1 MKKVGRYEV
10 VEELGRGATGVV
22 YKASDPTIGRTI
34 ALKVLSLGPST
45 EAGVPGARE
54 IFMREARAAGKLS
67 HPGIVTIHDAIEDPE
82 TQSSCIVMEYV
93 PGETLEKRLAAGP
106 RFEIERV
113 LEIARQVAEAL
124 DYAHRQN
131 VIHRDLKPANI
142 ILAEDG
148 HAKLMDFGIAKI
160 MAREGAQRTVAIMG
174 TPSYMSPEQVSGSEV
189 DTRSDL
195 FSLGIVL
202 YYMLTEQKP
211 FKGDTAAVM
220 FKIAYEDPILPS
232 QLNPDLT
239 PAHDYIVL
247 RCLAKNPNKRYA
259 SAREFLDDLDDV
271 LQSRPPRGEAKV
283 PVSDLRVG
291 EPTLMTQ
298 GAEGVRTLVRPG
310 SAKTMAWLSAGLGG
324 GLLMVISLVAF
335 WQSHQAKTVAKPP
348 VATAPATAVPRPAAP
363 PAPQPNPSTSTARA
377 VSRQASTPKELAA
390 ATGSKPQPQS
400 SGKVGSPK
408 NGEQR
413 AAASA
418 APGPSLPAKP
428 AGAAPATAA
437 RSGRVVQLICRHD
450 LMSAILTV
458 SNGNQVLS
466 QWSIKGKKQGGFL
479 GIKSGHKG
487 TFSRSMTIPEGV
499 RELSVRVVSADGSFD
514 LSSSPVSATPPA
526 GALPI
531 LKVDVSG
538 SRLNVNWQA
547 PPRPKS

>member
-1 MKKVGRYEV
+1 
-10 VEELGRGATGVV
+10 
-22 YKASDPTIGRTI
+22 
-34 ALKVLSLGPST
+34 
-45 EAGVPGARE
+45 
-54 IFMREARAAGKLS
+54 
-67 HPGIVTIHDAIEDPE
+67 
-82 TQSSCIVMEYV
+82 
-93 PGETLEKRLAAGP
+93 
-106 RFEIERV
+106 
-113 LEIARQVAEAL
+113 
-124 DYAHRQN
+124 
-131 VIHRDLKPANI
+131 
-142 ILAEDG
+142 
-148 HAKLMDFGIAKI
+148 
-160 MAREGAQRTVAIMG
+160 
-174 TPSYMSPEQVSGSEV
+174 MSPEQVSGSEV

-220 FKIAYEDPILPS
+220 FKIAYEDPVLPS

-271 LQSRPPRGEAKV
+271 LRSRPPRGEAKV

-298 GAEGVRTLVRPG
+298 SAEGVRILSRPG

-324 GLLMVISLVAF
+324 GLLMLISLVAF
-335 WQSHQAKTVAKPP
+335 WQSHQAKSVAKPP
-348 VATAPATAVPRPAAP
+348 AATTPASATAVPPPAVP
-363 PAPQPNPSTSTARA
+363 PAPQPNPSAPTAKA
-377 VSRQASTPKELAA
+377 ASPQASSTQKLAV
-390 ATGSKPQPQS
+390 ATGPKPQPQS
-400 SGKVGSPK
+400 SGKAGSPK
-408 NGEQR
+408 SGEQH

-418 APGPSLPAKP
+418 APGASLAKP

-437 RSGRVVQLICRHD
+437 KSGRVVQLICRHD
-450 LMSAILTV
+450 LVSAILTV

-487 TFSRSMTIPEGV
+487 TFSRSMTIPEGA

-526 GALPI
+526 GAPPI

-538 SRLNVNWQA
+538 SHLSVNWQA
-547 PPRPKS
+547 PPRPTS